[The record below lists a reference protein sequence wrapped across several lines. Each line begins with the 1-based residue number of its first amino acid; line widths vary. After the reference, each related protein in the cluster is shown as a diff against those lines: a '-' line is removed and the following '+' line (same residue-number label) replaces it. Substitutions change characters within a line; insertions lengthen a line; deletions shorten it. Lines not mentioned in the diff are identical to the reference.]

1 MTITE
6 TLTQHADRL
15 YHWDRNSEWN
25 TAIADM
31 EAGEYTEAEVINC
44 MILTYSDHLENIVK
58 DYRLANNIKRWIE
71 ELQEYNRT
79 NKL

>member
-6 TLTQHADRL
+6 TLTKHAYRL
-15 YHWDRNSEWN
+15 YHWDKNSEWN

-31 EAGEYTEAEVINC
+31 EAGEYTKAEVINC
-44 MILTYSDHLENIVK
+44 MIFTYSDHLENIVNDK
-58 DYRLANNIKRWIE
+58 KLTDNIKRWIA
-71 ELQEYNRT
+71 ELREYNRT